1 MNRILHLITGI
12 EKGGGAEKML
22 LATLPYLKSAEH
34 AVCVLRGKGAIGAE
48 LEKAGIKVFYLEC
61 SGWFDFNIISRYKNV
76 VRAFA
81 PDIQVNYLIHAD
93 LFGRLFA
100 RRAGVKKIFS
110 YIRNRHT
117 KLLFTVLDFLTL
129 SSVDYL
135 LTNSEAVLNHYRKAY
150 RFPAERSTCIPNGID
165 LSPSSA
171 DKDVVVR
178 ELGLSDDDLTILSIA
193 RLHPQKDLP
202 TLLRALSMVKD
213 KNPHLKFELLLAG
226 QGEERLSLE
235 TLAYDLGIS
244 ERVRF
249 LGVRQDIPSL
259 LAAADVFVLPSR
271 HEGMSNALLEAMKEG
286 RPCVVSDIPEN
297 AELIENEMSGLTFKT
312 GDAADLAE
320 KLLRL
325 AADPKEAEGFGVKA
339 KEKVESYDVVKIIE
353 RLDAFFVERLSDRK
367 KVVWVANDS
376 NDIYV
381 NFFNALGELHP
392 EIDLVM
398 AVGSRQEDEGR
409 EKFYRYK
416 TFKFALRWFF
426 KAISLPMI
434 MIAKIKGKK
443 ADPLNFDFYFGLYS
457 FLRREN
463 PDLVMVNLYLQPTSW
478 QSLFYCLIH
487 RKPLVLWE
495 EKKGFGRGRLKRFLS
510 LAALYLAFPI
520 FMMSKRIFCYTSDC
534 LNFGRDRFPTFDKDK
549 IRLCPAEVDTRLFYD
564 QHLDKD
570 DGKLKLLII
579 ARMIPFKRYEDLF
592 RAAKSLKDR
601 NFFDFVINIR
611 GNGILEADLNRLI
624 DELKIR
630 DKVNFLPKVTN
641 RELIDVYNRNDV
653 IVLPSVDEPIGIV
666 VPEAMACG
674 LPAIISDTCGAKTY
688 VKDGENGFIF
698 KTYDYFDLAD
708 KIVQLSDKEK
718 RARLGKAAMETIKRD
733 FDSRV
738 VAEKF
743 YQDIKDII

>member
-61 SGWFDFNIISRYKNV
+61 SGWLDLNIISRYKNV

-150 RFPAERSTCIPNGID
+150 RFPTERSTCIPNGID

-478 QSLFYCLIH
+478 QSLLYCLIH

-510 LAALYLAFPI
+510 LTALYLAFPI